1 MDATCMYMCFLPA
14 SQTNTHALAR
24 INTYV
29 SSRVLAWPQGP
40 KPNAPMVQYTSTVHM
55 LTPLKHTHTHTHTHT
70 CTYAHTRSQTPTNTQ
85 TDYFG
90 IHKGTDTKKHT
101 HTHTQTILA
110 PPLYPLYTDWK
121 CNTCWRILL

>member
-29 SSRVLAWPQGP
+29 GSRVLAWPQGP

-70 CTYAHTRSQTPTNTQ
+70 CTYAHTRS
-85 TDYFG
+85 
-90 IHKGTDTKKHT
+90 HKSCSHET
-101 HTHTQTILA
+101 HTHTPHHT
-110 PPLYPLYTDWK
+110 YT
-121 CNTCWRILL
+121 TVRTPTRTHRMLP

>member
-40 KPNAPMVQYTSTVHM
+40 KPNATMVQYTSTVHM
-55 LTPLKHTHTHTHTHT
+55 ITPLTHTHTRVHKYIYERTCVCMPTHTKTKHTYGPIHTYITYTHPPQTHTHTHTH
-70 CTYAHTRSQTPTNTQ
+70 
-85 TDYFG
+85 
-90 IHKGTDTKKHT
+90 
-101 HTHTQTILA
+101 
-110 PPLYPLYTDWK
+110 
-121 CNTCWRILL
+121 